1 MCVCHLGD
9 VQTSDCDCIP
19 STSST
24 STTAETA
31 PLSVKPISVEQQLQ
45 DSLHS
50 FMTNSSRPSKSSQ
63 LDVSILQQHAIIK
76 KEMSLFEGGGNR
88 GKYLQTAYDALLTI
102 PPSSVESERAF
113 SAAGM
118 IVTKLR
124 TRMTDH
130 TLDELVFMRAY
141 FQKLRN
147 TRRPT

>member
-1 MCVCHLGD
+1 
-9 VQTSDCDCIP
+9 
-19 STSST
+19 
-24 STTAETA
+24 
-31 PLSVKPISVEQQLQ
+31 
-45 DSLHS
+45 
-50 FMTNSSRPSKSSQ
+50 
-63 LDVSILQQHAIIK
+63 
-76 KEMSLFEGGGNR
+76 MSLFEGGGMR

-147 TRRPT
+147 TRT